1 MSFIDRIRRLL
12 KSGPAGPADREAGPD
27 AGACAGGAAIPCEEA
42 LTLLYEYLDGELPDL
57 PADQVRVHFEICKR
71 CYPHLRLEEA
81 FKEALR
87 RAAEG
92 CDRAPPGL
100 RQRIM
105 DGLSAESPG

>member
-12 KSGPAGPADREAGPD
+12 TGAPGDDAGNGRHEAGGPV
-27 AGACAGGAAIPCEEA
+27 AMIPCEEA
-42 LTLLYEYLDGELPDL
+42 LTRLYDYLDGELDHVPTEE
-57 PADQVRVHFEICKR
+57 VRLHFEVCKR

-81 FKEALR
+81 FKEALQ

-105 DGLSAESPG
+105 DGLTAESSG